1 VYYALGAFNV
11 ISVLAAIALSY
22 KAMSGFSGS
31 IEINEQWAARLG
43 AYSELAQTASRA
55 DGPGNDVFADNDVDG
70 ETAKLV
76 GYRTT
81 FFKQLDAAIADL
93 VHSVS
98 PPIRVTLVAK
108 LEMARSSFTQ
118 MMAQAD
124 QIFPAFR
131 RDRAE
136 AGAHMAAMDARFSDV
151 SEALN
156 DLLGAVR
163 AIQQAQFRGQ
173 QAESEGLQ
181 TIGHGLVLLV
191 VLIVVA
197 VVAYGRK
204 LALMFARQQATID
217 AKNRDMRLVLDHVAQ
232 GFVTINL
239 HGVMSDE
246 RSAVMDRWFTAP
258 AAGATL
264 MSHLEAR
271 CPEFTSS
278 LGLGLGEL
286 RDDIMPPELLLEQ
299 LPHRFKLEHRIYDVS
314 YTPISP
320 RGKIEQLLV
329 VISDVTDSVARETGD
344 REQREVVRIFQRI
357 TIDRGGVE
365 EFLREAGTL
374 VTELR
379 AEHDPVIQKRLV
391 HTLKG
396 NCAIYGMDS
405 YAALAQQVENELADT
420 GGGLSDEQR
429 TILVEMWRQ
438 AMRRVA
444 SLLGGPR
451 RDIIEIERGEL
462 TAAREL
468 SAGPELAALLESWTH
483 EPVTRRFE
491 RLAMHVGDIARRVGK
506 PEPQIEFQTSG
517 IRLEPEGWTPFWA
530 AMVHVV
536 RNAVDHG
543 IEPET
548 VRVAAGKPAAGKI
561 TMTASHEDGQLVLKI
576 RDDGRGVDWDRVR
589 TKARALGL
597 PCETEA
603 DLTAAVFHDGLSTR
617 DQVSDISGRGVGLA
631 ALSEVVTQLGG
642 QCSLSSELGRGTT
655 LTFRFGAAV
664 RPSVSERQARSSL
677 VPHFS

>member
-1 VYYALGAFNV
+1 
-11 ISVLAAIALSY
+11 
-22 KAMSGFSGS
+22 
-31 IEINEQWAARLG
+31 
-43 AYSELAQTASRA
+43 
-55 DGPGNDVFADNDVDG
+55 
-70 ETAKLV
+70 
-76 GYRTT
+76 
-81 FFKQLDAAIADL
+81 
-93 VHSVS
+93 
-98 PPIRVTLVAK
+98 
-108 LEMARSSFTQ
+108 
-118 MMAQAD
+118 
-124 QIFPAFR
+124 
-131 RDRAE
+131 
-136 AGAHMAAMDARFSDV
+136 
-151 SEALN
+151 
-156 DLLGAVR
+156 
-163 AIQQAQFRGQ
+163 
-173 QAESEGLQ
+173 
-181 TIGHGLVLLV
+181 
-191 VLIVVA
+191 
-197 VVAYGRK
+197 
-204 LALMFARQQATID
+204 
-217 AKNRDMRLVLDHVAQ
+217 
-232 GFVTINL
+232 
-239 HGVMSDE
+239 MSDE
-246 RSAVMDRWFTAP
+246 RSAVMDRWFTVP

-271 CPEFTSS
+271 CPEFASS

-365 EFLREAGTL
+365 EFLHEAGTL

-506 PEPQIEFQTSG
+506 PEPQIEFQTNG

-548 VRVAAGKPAAGKI
+548 ARVAAGKPAAGKI
-561 TMTASHEDGQLVLKI
+561 TMTASHEDGQLVLKV
-576 RDDGRGVDWDRVR
+576 RDDGRGVDWDRIR
-589 TKARALGL
+589 DRARKLGL
-597 PCETEA
+597 PG
-603 DLTAAVFHDGLSTR
+603 DTR
-617 DQVSDISGRGVGLA
+617 DQLIEALFADGVSTKEEVTDLSGRGVGMA
-631 ALSEVVTQLGG
+631 ALRAAAVAGGGRIVVDSDPSRGTSIRFAFPLDRLG
-642 QCSLSSELGRGTT
+642 ELGSAPLPR
-655 LTFRFGAAV
+655 
-664 RPSVSERQARSSL
+664 RSTHPPYRHM
-677 VPHFS
+677 VDMA